1 MAEREVIM
9 LFDLIYCFIA
19 TYFFALIM
27 NAPKKSLIYSSLIA
41 AIGYSVYSLCVRF
54 NHDLL
59 GFFFGTLVIAFF
71 GEICARKI
79 KMPATIFIFPA
90 IVPIVP
96 GFGLY
101 QMMLEFVQNDVYE
114 ALLVGIKTL
123 SNIGAMAVAIAF
135 VSLILTKSPNKIY
148 GNFKK

>member
-1 MAEREVIM
+1 M
-9 LFDLIYCFIA
+9 LLDLIYCFIA

-27 NAPKKSLIYSSLIA
+27 NAPRKSLVFSSLIA
-41 AIGYSVYSLCVRF
+41 AIGYFVYSVCVRY
-54 NHDLL
+54 NQDLMGSFL
-59 GFFFGTLVIAFF
+59 GTLVIAFF
-71 GEICARKI
+71 GEISARKI

-90 IVPIVP
+90 LVPIVP

-123 SNIGAMAVAIAF
+123 SHIGAMAVAIAL
-135 VSLILTKSPNKIY
+135 VSLVLTKTPNKIY
-148 GNFKK
+148 GNLKK

>member
-1 MAEREVIM
+1 M
-9 LFDLIYCFIA
+9 LLDLIFCFIA

-41 AIGYSVYSLCVRF
+41 SVGYLVYDICVDY
-54 NHDLL
+54 NNSLL
-59 GFFFGTLVIAFF
+59 GFFLGTLVIALL

-79 KMPATIFIFPA
+79 KMPATIFIFPG

-101 QMMLEFVQNDVYE
+101 QMMLEFVQNDVNE
-114 ALLVGIKTL
+114 ALLIGIKTL
-123 SNIGAMAVAIAF
+123 SHIGAMAVAIAF
-135 VSLILTKSPNKIY
+135 VSLILSKTPNKIY
-148 GNFKK
+148 GNLRK

>member
-1 MAEREVIM
+1 MI
-9 LFDLIYCFIA
+9 LDLIYCFIA

-27 NAPKKSLIYSSLIA
+27 NAPKKSLVYSSLIA
-41 AIGYSVYSLCVRF
+41 AIGYSVYSIGVRY
-54 NHDLL
+54 NQDLL
-59 GFFFGTLVIAFF
+59 GFFFGTLVIALF

-135 VSLILTKSPNKIY
+135 VSLVLTKSPNKIY
-148 GNFKK
+148 GNLKK

>member
-1 MAEREVIM
+1 M
-9 LFDLIYCFIA
+9 LLDLIYSFIA

-27 NAPKKSLIYSSLIA
+27 NAPKKSLILSSIIA
-41 AIGYSVYSLCVRF
+41 SIGYFIYSVCLSYNQGLMGSFL
-54 NHDLL
+54 
-59 GFFFGTLVIAFF
+59 GTLIIAFF

-79 KMPATIFIFPA
+79 KMPATIFIFPG

-96 GFGLY
+96 GLGLY

-123 SNIGAMAVAIAF
+123 SHIGAMAIAIAL
-135 VSLILTKSPNKIY
+135 VSLILSKTPNKIY
-148 GNFKK
+148 GDLKK